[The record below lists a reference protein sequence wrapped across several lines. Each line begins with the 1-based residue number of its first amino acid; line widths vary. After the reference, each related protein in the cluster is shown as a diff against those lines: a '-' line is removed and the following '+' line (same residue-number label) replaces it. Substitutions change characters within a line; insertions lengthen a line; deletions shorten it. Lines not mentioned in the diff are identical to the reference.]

1 MLLAEAEGP
10 GTADRAWPVRSEED
24 DQVDSLSGSALLMLE
39 IGADFLLGITG
50 GDFAFRSGA
59 DEISLGLFPGSGDPF
74 RRGQISP
81 F

>member
-1 MLLAEAEGP
+1 MMLAEAEGP
-10 GTADRAWPVRSEED
+10 GTADRAWPVRCEED

-59 DEISLGLFPGSGDPF
+59 TKALWFWACSPARVTPF
-74 RRGQISP
+74 GGG
-81 F
+81 